1 MVRRLVAAVLV
12 VVSLVLLTVYLRE
25 SDDGALHGAQRLG
38 QAALHPFQ
46 VAGERIAR
54 PFQDAY
60 GWASDLVGAKDERD
74 RLQAQVQALQQQVV
88 ELRTASQENERL
100 RELLGY
106 VSGPRLPDDYTPI
119 TSRVLAQPANPYD
132 QTILVAA
139 GSADGVTADS
149 PVVTGDGL
157 VGRVTSVSTN
167 ASQVTLLTDQ
177 SIAVSALDLDT
188 RAPGVLRRSPG
199 SGSGLVLDRV
209 EKDLVVSEGDMIVTA
224 GWKEGDLESLY
235 PADIPIGMV
244 TSVGLQ
250 DIDLYQRIQVAPFVN
265 FDALSEV
272 VILVSRG

>member
-88 ELRTASQENERL
+88 ELQTASQENERL

-139 GSADGVTADS
+139 GSADGVTTDS

>member
-1 MVRRLVAAVLV
+1 V

-88 ELRTASQENERL
+88 ELQTASQENERL

>member
-12 VVSLVLLTVYLRE
+12 IVSLVLLTVYLRE

-38 QAALHPFQ
+38 QAALNPFQ

-60 GWASDLVGAKDERD
+60 EWASGLVDAKEERD
-74 RLQAQVQALQQQVV
+74 RLRAQVQALQQQVV
-88 ELRTASQENERL
+88 GLQTASEENQRL

-106 VSGPRLPDDYTPI
+106 VSGPRLPEDYEPI

-139 GSADGVTADS
+139 GSADGVTMDS
-149 PVVTGDGL
+149 PVVTQDGL
-157 VGRVTSVSTN
+157 VGRVTGVSTN
-167 ASQVTLLTDQ
+167 AAQVTLLTDQ
-177 SIAVSALDLDT
+177 SIAVSALDSDT

-209 EKDLVVSEGDMIVTA
+209 EKDLIVKEGDVIVTA

-235 PADIPIGMV
+235 PAGIPIGTV

-250 DIDLYQRIQVAPFVN
+250 DIDLFQRIQVAPFVN

-272 VILVSRG
+272 VILVSR